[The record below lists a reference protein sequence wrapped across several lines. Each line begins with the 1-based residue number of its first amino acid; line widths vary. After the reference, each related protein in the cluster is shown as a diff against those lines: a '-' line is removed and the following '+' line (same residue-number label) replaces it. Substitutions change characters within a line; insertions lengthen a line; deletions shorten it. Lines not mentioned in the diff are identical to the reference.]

1 VPLSAPPATATDPP
15 ATDPP
20 AIELVGLTKR
30 YGDTVAVDALD
41 LTVAQGETLALLGPN
56 GAGKTTTVECCEGY
70 RVPDAGQVRVL
81 GLDPRRDARRLRPRI
96 GLMLQE
102 GGVYPLA
109 RPREVLH
116 LFARF
121 HADPANPDDLLERV
135 GLAAAHRTRFRD
147 LSGGQ
152 KQRLSLA
159 LALIGRPEVVFLDEP
174 TAGLDPA
181 ARRMTWDHIRELQA
195 DGVTVVLTTH
205 LLDEAEELADRV
217 AIIDRG
223 RLIALGTPDELTHAD
238 RDELTFSARPGLD
251 TDDLAGELGVP
262 VVELRP
268 GRYILHGEN
277 APPLVAAL
285 ARWLERHDVR
295 LGELQ
300 AAKRSLEQV
309 YLGLTEDA
317 PAGSGEH
324 HDVTGGSVADRHR
337 DGEAADQRRELP
349 VREVDA

>member
-1 VPLSAPPATATDPP
+1 VSTTSRSHADGDEPSDAARNPAPQPGGRDPASRDPEP
-15 ATDPP
+15 GGRGP
-20 AIELVGLTKR
+20 AIAIDGLTKR
-30 YGDTVAVDALD
+30 YGDTLAVDHLD
-41 LTVAQGETLALLGPN
+41 LEVARGETLALLGPN
-56 GAGKTTTVECCEGY
+56 GAGKTTTIECCEGY
-70 RVPDAGQVRVL
+70 RVPDAGRVRVL
-81 GLDPRRDARRLRPRI
+81 GLDPRRDASRLRPRV

-109 RPREVLH
+109 RPREVLV
-116 LFARF
+116 LFSRF
-121 HADPANPDDLLERV
+121 YTDPVDPDLLLERV
-135 GLAAAHRTRFRD
+135 GLTGALRTRFRD

-159 LALIGRPEVVFLDEP
+159 LALVGRPEVIFLDEP

-181 ARRMTWDHIRELQA
+181 ARRMTWDHVRELQGEGA
-195 DGVTVVLTTH
+195 TVVLTTH

-223 RLIALGTPDELTHAD
+223 RLVALGTPDELTHAD

-251 TDDLAGELGVP
+251 TASLQAALEVG

-268 GRYILHGEN
+268 GRYVVHGAN
-277 APPLVAAL
+277 DPALVARL
-285 ARWLERHDVR
+285 AGWLADHDVR

-309 YLGLTEDA
+309 YLGLTDT
-317 PAGSGEH
+317 
-324 HDVTGGSVADRHR
+324 DVTDDGAGDR
-337 DGEAADQRRELP
+337 Q
-349 VREVDA
+349 VTT